1 VRAGSQGVGPQ
12 GVGPQGVGPQ
22 GVGPHGVGPQGM
34 GPQGV
39 GPQGVGPQGVGP
51 QGVGPQGAG
60 PPKYSPHTPQGVWA
74 HIVGQCGPTPL
85 RGARRVFPRVGPR
98 GPTWAHGVGP
108 RGLRGLG
115 PPARAEHKGG
125 GKILAVTPLRP
136 KSLLDLSRDQG
147 A

>member
-1 VRAGSQGVGPQ
+1 VFVWSVHPDRTLSNAQSVQVFWHFGSTQGEGLYKVRAGSQGVGPQ

-74 HIVGQCGPTPL
+74 HIVGQCGPTH
-85 RGARRVFPRVGPR
+85 PR
-98 GPTWAHGVGP
+98 GCTASIF
-108 RGLRGLG
+108 
-115 PPARAEHKGG
+115 PP
-125 GKILAVTPLRP
+125 PF
-136 KSLLDLSRDQG
+136 
-147 A
+147 